1 MTITFVIGNL
11 KLVINLM
18 NLVQLNSKIAR
29 CHKCF
34 LHKGRTQAV
43 PGAGNPH
50 ADIMFIGEAP
60 GKSEDEKGEPF
71 VGAAGNFLNE
81 LLESIGLNRED
92 VYIANTV
99 KCRPPDNRDPRPN
112 EIETCLP
119 YLKKQ
124 ILIIQPKVIATLGRF
139 SMNLFFPDLKISQA
153 HGKLQTKNN
162 LHIVPLYHP
171 AAALYNGS
179 QRDVHLRDFQVL
191 KALVDKMKK

>member
-1 MTITFVIGNL
+1 MQTL
-11 KLVINLM
+11 D
-18 NLVQLNSKIAR
+18 QLNSKIAR
-29 CHKCF
+29 CYKCF

-43 PGAGNPH
+43 PGAGNPN

-71 VGAAGNFLNE
+71 VGAAGKFLNE
-81 LLESIGLNRED
+81 LLESIDLKRED

-99 KCRPPDNRDPRPN
+99 KCRPPDNRDPRPE

-119 YLKKQ
+119 YLKQQ

-139 SMNLFFPDLKISQA
+139 SMNIFFPKLKISQA
-153 HGKLQTKNN
+153 HGKLQTHNN
-162 LHIVPLYHP
+162 LKIIPLYHP

-179 QRDVHLRDFQVL
+179 QRDVHMQDFQVL
-191 KALVDKMKK
+191 KQIVDKIKKS